1 MGKWAKN
8 IFGQENIGKI
18 GIVVAGTSPSEFEK
32 SVLKMFDKVI
42 SSKDLVYHTHLV
54 KKNNKLY
61 PIVFNIY
68 GGSAM
73 VDVLTLMHDGG
84 CRTII
89 FIGAAYGGFKNLDV
103 GGIVVCDK
111 SYHFDGIYH
120 PIEPDRKFGVPDR
133 ELKNKIEELFKKN
146 NIKYVN
152 GTNISVPAVTFQIP
166 HANQEYQKIKPST
179 VEMELA
185 ACYSRAKDIGMRAV
199 GILVISDNRKS
210 SVGNQEKQEK
220 KKLRYSAK
228 IKVFKTIIKNINSFK
243 LSPLKIEKEFS
254 IDKHLASIIED
265 PNDKTNIYKN

>member
-8 IFGQENIGKI
+8 IFGQENIGEI
-18 GIVVAGTSPSEFEK
+18 GIVVAGTSLPDFEK
-32 SVLKMFDKVI
+32 SILKMFDKVI

-54 KKNNKLY
+54 KKNNRVY

-68 GGSAM
+68 GAPAM
-73 VDVLTLMHDGG
+73 IDVLTLMHDGG
-84 CRTII
+84 CRTVI

-103 GGIVVCDK
+103 GSTVIPNK

-133 ELKNKIEELFKKN
+133 ELKNKMEELFKKN

-152 GTNISVPAVTFQIP
+152 GTNISVPAVTFQMP

-185 ACYSRAKDIGMRAV
+185 ACYSRAKDIGIRNA

-210 SVGNQEKQEK
+210 SVGDQTK

-228 IKVFKTIIKNINSFK
+228 IKIFKIIIKNINSFK
-243 LSPLKIEKEFS
+243 LSPLKTEKEFS

-265 PNDKTNIYKN
+265 PNDKTNIYKKN